1 MGFSLATLSAQ
12 SPSPAA
18 SPETSPS
25 PAKHRHAK
33 KEASAAVAESPA
45 AASSVP
51 ESSPSPAKNKRVK
64 KNKSAATTSQPAT
77 APLAA
82 VSPSP
87 AKHSWFGSKSASP
100 TPAPAPVAATSAAA
114 TSAAKTVS
122 AAPAG
127 PIAVGG
133 GPGMVWVNTE
143 SHTYHKQGS
152 RWYGRTKK
160 GKYMSSRM
168 PSKKALTRTR
178 ERRKRRRSLSA
189 LLAGISRSFVACSR
203 FGDIS
208 VLREFMVAVAMS
220 G

>member
-1 MGFSLATLSAQ
+1 MNKPFGLVVALMGFSLATLSAQ

-33 KEASAAVAESPA
+33 KEAPPATAESPA
-45 AASSVP
+45 AASSVA
-51 ESSPSPAKNKRVK
+51 ESSPSPVKHKRVK
-64 KNKSAATTSQPAT
+64 KDKSAATTSQPAT
-77 APLAA
+77 SPVAA

-87 AKHSWFGSKSASP
+87 AKHSWFGSRSASP

-114 TSAAKTVS
+114 TSAAKTIS

-127 PIAVGG
+127 PVAAGG
-133 GPGMVWVNTE
+133 GSGMVWVNTE

-160 GKYMSSRM
+160 GKYLSEQDAIKEGAHEDKGEAKE
-168 PSKKALTRTR
+168 KK
-178 ERRKRRRSLSA
+178 KP
-189 LLAGISRSFVACSR
+189 
-203 FGDIS
+203 
-208 VLREFMVAVAMS
+208 
-220 G
+220 